1 MNFTVKTC
9 ITQND
14 QIHYEFCLTDILSK
28 EINDISEGWNCHSVR
43 STKGSICPAGIPKVL
58 FSVSE
63 LYEGHDY
70 KNAVDDDL
78 INFTDSTLSTSLRE
92 HGCTDE
98 FAELCLEIM
107 DIRKWD
113 IP

>member
-1 MNFTVKTC
+1 MKTC

-14 QIHYEFCLTDILSK
+14 QIHYELCLIGIQSK
-28 EINDISEGWNCHSVR
+28 EINDVSEGWNCHRVR
-43 STKGSICPAGIPKVL
+43 RTKGSICPAGIPEVL

-78 INFTDSTLSTSLRE
+78 INFTDNTLRTPLRE
-92 HGCTDE
+92 YGCTDE

-107 DIRKWD
+107 DIRK
-113 IP
+113 